1 MDATVSRS
9 MADVNLWPSAAHA
22 VDYLRKA
29 DSLPHRTEGEA
40 ELLQC
45 LPASISR
52 VLDIGSGDG
61 RLLAL
66 VKLAHPNVD
75 AVALDFSPTMI
86 ERLRSRFAK
95 DPSVEVIVH
104 DLDNPLPTSLGTFD
118 AVVSSFAIHHVTDER
133 KRSLYEEVYAL
144 LKAGGVFC
152 NLEHVSSPTL
162 TLHHQFLAAISYT
175 AEEED
180 PSNKLLDVETQL
192 TWLREIGFQN
202 VDSLWKW
209 RELALLVGSRL

>member
-1 MDATVSRS
+1 MLQWQA
-9 MADVNLWPSAAHA
+9 MIDVNLWPSAAHA
-22 VDYLRKA
+22 LDYLSKA

-66 VKLAHPNVD
+66 VKLAHPDVD

-86 ERLRSRFAK
+86 DRLRSRFA
-95 DPSVEVIVH
+95 DDLSVEVVVH
-104 DLDNPLPTSLGTFD
+104 NLDNPPPISLGTFD
-118 AVVSSFAIHHVTDER
+118 AVVSSFAIHHVTHER
-133 KRSLYEEVYAL
+133 KRSVYEEVYAL
-144 LKAGGVFC
+144 LNAGGVFC

-162 TLHHQFLAAISYT
+162 ALHHQFLAAISYT
-175 AEEED
+175 TEEED

-192 TWLREIGFQN
+192 TWLRQIGFED
-202 VDSLWKW
+202 VDCLWKW
-209 RELALLVGSRL
+209 RELALLVGRKSS